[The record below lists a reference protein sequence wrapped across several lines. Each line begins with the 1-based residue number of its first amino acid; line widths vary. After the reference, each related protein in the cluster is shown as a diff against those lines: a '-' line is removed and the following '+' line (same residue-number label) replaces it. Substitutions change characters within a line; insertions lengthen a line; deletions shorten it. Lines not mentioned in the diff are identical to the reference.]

1 VAFAESP
8 RAILIC
14 TGVFACRSNR
24 RTALVVARLR
34 RRNRRGDGRRRNIG
48 NRVATK
54 RKTGGR
60 TKGTPNKI
68 NAAVKEAII
77 GAFNKVGGEAYLV
90 KVAES
95 DPRTFCALLGKVM
108 PTQLTG
114 AGEGPIR
121 VANEGNENARDIL
134 FAKLEQM
141 RRRKEN
147 EALSDSPRQELVRP
161 PHGSLDTGHY
171 RPSA

>member
-1 VAFAESP
+1 M
-8 RAILIC
+8 
-14 TGVFACRSNR
+14 
-24 RTALVVARLR
+24 
-34 RRNRRGDGRRRNIG
+34 
-48 NRVATK
+48 ATK

-68 NAAVKEAII
+68 NAAMKEAII

-121 VANEGNENARDIL
+121 VANEGSENGAGHP
-134 FAKLEQM
+134 F
-141 RRRKEN
+141 
-147 EALSDSPRQELVRP
+147 RQ
-161 PHGSLDTGHY
+161 T
-171 RPSA
+171 

>member
-1 VAFAESP
+1 M
-8 RAILIC
+8 
-14 TGVFACRSNR
+14 
-24 RTALVVARLR
+24 
-34 RRNRRGDGRRRNIG
+34 
-48 NRVATK
+48 ATK

-77 GAFNKVGGEAYLV
+77 GAFNKVGGETYLV
-90 KVAES
+90 DIAKS
-95 DPRTFCALLGKVM
+95 DPKTFCMLLGKVM

-121 VANEGNENARDIL
+121 VANEGRESARDIL

-141 RRRKEN
+141 RRRRED
-147 EALSDSPRQELVRP
+147 EGLSDSPREELVKRLTA
-161 PHGSLDTGHY
+161 H
-171 RPSA
+171 